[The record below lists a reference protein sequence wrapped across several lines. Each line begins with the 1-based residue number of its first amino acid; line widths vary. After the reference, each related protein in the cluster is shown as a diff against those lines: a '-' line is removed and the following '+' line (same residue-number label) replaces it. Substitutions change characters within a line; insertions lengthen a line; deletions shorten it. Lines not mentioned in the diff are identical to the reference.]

1 MDSDY
6 SARLLVVQNFY
17 TKFLNIVVIDN
28 FDLDILKL
36 NIGFVIFGSFLPLKF
51 SQQPHHHFLLDK
63 DKLNAY
69 AKFDPNILCG
79 SKVVS
84 IFNN

>member
-1 MDSDY
+1 MKIGWTDSNY
-6 SARLLVVQNFY
+6 SARLLDVQNFY

-51 SQQPHHHFLLDK
+51 SQQPHHHFCSTK
-63 DKLNAY
+63 IN
-69 AKFDPNILCG
+69 
-79 SKVVS
+79 
-84 IFNN
+84 